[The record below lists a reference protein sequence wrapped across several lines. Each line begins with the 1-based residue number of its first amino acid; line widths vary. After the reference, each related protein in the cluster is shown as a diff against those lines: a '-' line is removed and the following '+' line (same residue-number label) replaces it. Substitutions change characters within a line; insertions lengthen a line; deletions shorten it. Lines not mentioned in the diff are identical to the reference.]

1 MDIVLHIR
9 CDGLRVVEIG
19 DFELI
24 KLHKR
29 TINIDYL
36 FIKKMKK
43 TKKNENTNYDPYE
56 NQLRLDSLDPYE
68 GLIRSNIF
76 IKRKKKH
83 VD

>member
-1 MDIVLHIR
+1 
-9 CDGLRVVEIG
+9 
-19 DFELI
+19 
-24 KLHKR
+24 
-29 TINIDYL
+29 
-36 FIKKMKK
+36 MKK